1 MVITTTFF
9 TNPIFYYWELDTII
23 MKSKFH
29 FENFLIWLFSGLIA
43 EQRGGRAR
51 ESERE
56 NKQNYFW
63 KKRYF
68 SFCLQQKVRHVV
80 VQLTLSK
87 AHCSNVYDISR
98 FSIYL
103 KKAQTEK
110 TYKKNTK
117 KKMKIHK

>member
-1 MVITTTFF
+1 MVVTTTFF

-29 FENFLIWLFSGLIA
+29 FENFLIWLFSGLIS
-43 EQRGGRAR
+43 EQRGERAR
-51 ESERE
+51 GREKE
-56 NKQNYFW
+56 NKRNYFW

-103 KKAQTEK
+103 KAQTEK
-110 TYKKNTK
+110 TYTK
-117 KKMKIHK
+117 KKHEENENT